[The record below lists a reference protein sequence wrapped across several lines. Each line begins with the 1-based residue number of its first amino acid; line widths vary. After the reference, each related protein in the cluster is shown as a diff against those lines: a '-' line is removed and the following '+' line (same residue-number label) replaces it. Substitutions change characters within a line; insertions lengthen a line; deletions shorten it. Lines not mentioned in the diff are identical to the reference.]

1 MTSAVARPSADLEL
15 GRSARKRAA
24 ILEAAHDLFLQK
36 GYAGTSMDDV
46 AARAAVSKQTVYK
59 NFADK
64 QRLFTEVITS
74 DVGRIEASTQAQMAA
89 MPDSSDLAG
98 DLAAFARWHLADVM
112 QPGRLRLRRMLI
124 GEAERFPELA
134 QAWYASGPERS
145 YAEFAGWFAA
155 WDRRGL
161 RPDPGPDAGGPAVQL
176 AGAVDPAQ
184 QGHGVRDRRAAVHP
198 SRAGPL
204 RRRGGPGVPGRLRG
218 AGRDGLTRHGS
229 SGVPVCA
236 RRGPS
241 MRGSYCGSRWIG
253 QLMHRGPP
261 RPRPSSPP
269 GISSTSMPFARRS
282 VFVDSL
288 RS

>member
-1 MTSAVARPSADLEL
+1 VTSAAVEAPAVDP

-24 ILEAAHDLFLQK
+24 ILDAAHDLFLQK

-74 DVGRIEASTQAQMAA
+74 DVGRLEDSTQAQMAA
-89 MPDSSDLAG
+89 MPDSTDLAA
-98 DLAAFARWHLADVM
+98 DLRAFARWHLGDVM

-134 QAWYASGPERS
+134 RAWYTSGPERS

-161 RPDPGPDAGGPAVQL
+161 VRVPDPMLAAQHFNWLVLSIPLNKAMAYATDEPLFTRAELDHYADEAVRVFL
-176 AGAVDPAQ
+176 AAY
-184 QGHGVRDRRAAVHP
+184 AA
-198 SRAGPL
+198 
-204 RRRGGPGVPGRLRG
+204 PG
-218 AGRDGLTRHGS
+218 
-229 SGVPVCA
+229 
-236 RRGPS
+236 
-241 MRGSYCGSRWIG
+241 
-253 QLMHRGPP
+253 
-261 RPRPSSPP
+261 
-269 GISSTSMPFARRS
+269 
-282 VFVDSL
+282 
-288 RS
+288 

>member
-1 MTSAVARPSADLEL
+1 MPSAVASAPEALEL

-89 MPDSSDLAG
+89 MPDSSDLAA
-98 DLAAFARWHLADVM
+98 DLRAFARWHLADVM

-134 QAWYASGPERS
+134 QAWYATGPERS
-145 YAEFAGWFAA
+145 YAEFASWFAA

-161 RPDPGPDAGGPAVQL
+161 LRVPDPML
-176 AGAVDPAQ
+176 AAQ
-184 QGHGVRDRRAAVHP
+184 QFNWLVLSIPLNKAMAYATDEQLFTPTELNHYADEAVRVFLAAY
-198 SRAGPL
+198 A
-204 RRRGGPGVPGRLRG
+204 
-218 AGRDGLTRHGS
+218 A
-229 SGVPVCA
+229 
-236 RRGPS
+236 
-241 MRGSYCGSRWIG
+241 
-253 QLMHRGPP
+253 
-261 RPRPSSPP
+261 
-269 GISSTSMPFARRS
+269 
-282 VFVDSL
+282 
-288 RS
+288 

>member
-1 MTSAVARPSADLEL
+1 MSAVTSEPEAVEL

-24 ILEAAHDLFLQK
+24 ILAAAHQLFLQK

-74 DVGRIEASTQAQMAA
+74 DVGRLEDATQAQMAA
-89 MPDSSDLAG
+89 MPDSTDLAA
-98 DLAAFARWHLADVM
+98 DLRAFARWHLADVM

-145 YAEFAGWFAA
+145 SNEFAGWFAA

-161 RPDPGPDAGGPAVQL
+161 LRVPDPLL
-176 AGAVDPAQ
+176 AGQHFNWLVLSIPLNKAMAYATDEPLFTSAELDHYADEAVR
-184 QGHGVRDRRAAVHP
+184 VFLAAHAVE
-198 SRAGPL
+198 G
-204 RRRGGPGVPGRLRG
+204 
-218 AGRDGLTRHGS
+218 
-229 SGVPVCA
+229 
-236 RRGPS
+236 
-241 MRGSYCGSRWIG
+241 
-253 QLMHRGPP
+253 
-261 RPRPSSPP
+261 
-269 GISSTSMPFARRS
+269 
-282 VFVDSL
+282 
-288 RS
+288 